1 MPKLS
6 LCSLVPNRNAETEL
20 DEVEKSSFIASSG
33 KGENSGLM
41 PPRLCDPPW
50 RGSEE
55 FYRFKEQGMIS
66 SWTVLGL
73 AGIKMK
79 FQA

>member
-1 MPKLS
+1 MAKLS
-6 LCSLVPNRNAETEL
+6 LCSLVPNRNVEIEL
-20 DEVEKSSFIASSG
+20 DEVGKSSCIASSD
-33 KGENSGLM
+33 KGGHSGLM
-41 PPRLCDPPW
+41 PPRLCDPHL

-73 AGIKMK
+73 AGIKVK